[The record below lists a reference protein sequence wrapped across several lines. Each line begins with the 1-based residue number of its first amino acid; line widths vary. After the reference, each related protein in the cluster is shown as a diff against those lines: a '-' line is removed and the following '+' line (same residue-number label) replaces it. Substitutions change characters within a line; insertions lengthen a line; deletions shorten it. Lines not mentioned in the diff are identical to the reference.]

1 MEITIN
7 IPKEFENHFN
17 SDKFEDSL
25 QRIRFDIH
33 KAIIARKD
41 ILSGEYEIETLDMIT
56 EAFLKGTP
64 LPKGHGRLIDAN
76 ELIKSMDSWDKFGYS
91 AQYGL
96 EWLCKDDKEYVHYED
111 MVTAVTN
118 APTIIEADK
127 VESEDKWR

>member
-41 ILSGEYEIETLDMIT
+41 ILSGEYEIEILDMIT

-64 LPKGHGRLIDAN
+64 LPKGHGTLKDVDN
-76 ELIKSMDSWDKFGYS
+76 IKTAFPAG
-91 AQYGL
+91 
-96 EWLCKDDKEYVHYED
+96 EYVRTESLIATIDHED
-111 MVTAVTN
+111 
-118 APTIIEADK
+118 TIIEADK
-127 VESEDKWR
+127 RESEV